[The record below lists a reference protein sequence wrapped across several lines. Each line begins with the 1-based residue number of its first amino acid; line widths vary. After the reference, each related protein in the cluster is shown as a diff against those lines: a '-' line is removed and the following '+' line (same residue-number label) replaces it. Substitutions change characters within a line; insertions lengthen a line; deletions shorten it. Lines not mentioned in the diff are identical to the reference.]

1 MLIPYELF
9 IARRYLRARRK
20 TGFINLITYIS
31 IFGVAIGVAALII
44 VLTVMNGFE
53 EEVRSRIIGFDSHVR
68 FRRYHNDPIDEY
80 RTYMDTIR
88 TIPHVTG
95 VSPYIMDKGL
105 IRNGQRSTFVFMKGT
120 DQETVTEV
128 SDLDKNIVQGD
139 LELGN
144 VAAEDSTILPGI
156 VLGRWV
162 AEELMADVGH
172 KIVIISGKGVR
183 SIFQQPQVKQFVVTG
198 LFETGFYEFD
208 NTFVYVSLESAQEL
222 LRLGDTVSGI
232 EVSLDDMYRAKP
244 VADTIDEKI
253 GFPQFSMTWF
263 ELKRNLFSWMQL
275 EKWAMFIILCL
286 IILVAA
292 FAFNIISTLIMVVME
307 KTREIGILK
316 AMGATSRS
324 VLKIFIYEGI
334 VVGVIGTALGCFI
347 GYMLCWLQIKYD
359 FISIPGDVYF
369 INSLPMKMQ
378 VLDFVWI
385 SLAALVICLGASLYP
400 AKRASK
406 LVPVDAIRYE

>member
-1 MLIPYELF
+1 
-9 IARRYLRARRK
+9 
-20 TGFINLITYIS
+20 
-31 IFGVAIGVAALII
+31 
-44 VLTVMNGFE
+44 VMNGLE

-292 FAFNIISTLIMVVME
+292 FNIISTLIMVVME